1 MVTQRDQE
9 TERLPSILP
18 AAEGRR
24 LFDFEARRVTGLSG
38 EEFLRRYDAGE
49 IIEDDETPE
58 GRAVMALIMLSSFGR
73 QVD

>member
-1 MVTQRDQE
+1 MVTQRDE
-9 TERLPSILP
+9 RTERLPSILP
-18 AAEGRR
+18 ATEGRR

-49 IIEDDETPE
+49 IIEDDDSPE
-58 GRAVMALIMLSSFGR
+58 GRDVMGLIMLIPFGR